1 MCFFFKRKRDA
12 TNQTEMGEVHVILN
26 DHLNIITL
34 PPNKSQACGWEWD
47 GMDSGV
53 CVFTLL
59 SCLWLRFSFFPSLSS
74 FQRGVCGGSAERIL
88 YMYTHTLQGFTW
100 MSEKHSLIG
109 EIRSLWRLWSL
120 AWKNVKWLFSPS
132 HRGGT
137 TNTRLLGFYA
147 FWLLSVK

>member
-1 MCFFFKRKRDA
+1 MCFFLKRKRDA

-74 FQRGVCGGSAERIL
+74 FQRGVCGGSAETIL
-88 YMYTHTLQGFTW
+88 YMYTHTPGIHMNVWKALAHWWNQ
-100 MSEKHSLIG
+100 KSLKIVITGLKKMWSGCFHLLTG
-109 EIRSLWRLWSL
+109 EEPLTPDYWDSMH
-120 AWKNVKWLFSPS
+120 F
-132 HRGGT
+132 GC
-137 TNTRLLGFYA
+137 YQ
-147 FWLLSVK
+147 